1 MKAGNTRSRMILVS
15 RLRNLLDSTNTDHAT
30 LADHCGVDRVAVSR
44 WVSLTGAGRRFP
56 TPENIDKIA
65 NFFSIPVRDL
75 FIEFR
80 ESAKDQFYEGD

>member
-1 MKAGNTRSRMILVS
+1 MQSKDTRSRTILVE